1 MKKVL
6 LKVLGVSLIGLT
18 MFGCN
23 GNENKTTTIQES
35 LSKIEQK
42 DKTKVKLV
50 EFLDPECPACA
61 PFHQYLKRHLDEKY
75 VDIEYKYLEIHA
87 NSKLLI
93 HILEASKKQGK
104 YKELL
109 DYMYSNQEKFT
120 DYKTKDNIKIWN
132 FISENNM
139 NLDISKLKLD
149 MKDID
154 IDLILKKDFDDAKNL
169 KVEGTPT
176 LFINGIIQNNKSIGE
191 IMDEIDLS
199 IAKVKE

>member
-1 MKKVL
+1 MKKFL
-6 LKVLGVSLIGLT
+6 LSVCLVGL
-18 MFGCN
+18 MVVGCN
-23 GNENKTTTIQES
+23 NENRTTKEES
-35 LSKIEQK
+35 LQKIEQI
-42 DKTKVKLV
+42 DKTKVRLV

-61 PFHQYLKRHLDEKY
+61 PFHNVLKRHIDEKY

-104 YKELL
+104 FKELL
-109 DYMYSNQEKFT
+109 DYMFNNQSEFT
-120 DYKTKDNIKIWN
+120 DFRTKDNIKVWN
-132 FISENNM
+132 FISKNNIG
-139 NLDISKLKLD
+139 LDISKLKLD

-176 LFINGIIQNNKSIGE
+176 LFINGIIQNNKSIEE
-191 IMDEIDLS
+191 IMSEIDLS
-199 IAKVKE
+199 IVKVKE